1 MSEQGGFLNWL
12 IGLLGGSKSQPE
24 VITPAEPVVPAE
36 EGPINPALKPI
47 SSDELLKVEFSAEA
61 VATQSIPHA
70 LVLPD
75 QNFMEWYRA
84 AEAYTQKFTRIAVV
98 RSPTGNDLNR
108 FRNVTAVQAPNVW
121 LNNNAVQ
128 HIRRVYPN
136 VVRVDVINAQ
146 TPAQLK
152 ATLQLRINANDRYG
166 ETMNGDK
173 HINDRFVITW
183 PSLAL
188 PARVPL
194 PFNADLDG
202 RKHEGIDIYA
212 PPGTTIRASVAG
224 TVALVVDQPTLLG
237 YGRYI
242 QINSIL
248 GTTSYLITLARL
260 TDIKVK
266 RGQAVTP
273 NQVIGLSDSQSIK
286 LVVQQPGQ
294 GLSGYYLPNVVNPTG
309 MIYWDN
315 LRLQPTGDGLRIREK
330 PGTDFPVVTQ
340 VGTADRLETME
351 THGRTLVKVGQNE
364 EWINVRAPSGQ
375 TGYAAAWF
383 LEAISP
389 DVIDALKLPGV
400 NLDMMHALG
409 KPTPDRLGNI
419 SWVRIPYNV
428 SFNPNNGSYGNTDLN
443 ATFKIYKPYIE
454 RYARAGYKV
463 MLVFTHQTYGEGAG
477 FNWNQMNSDR
487 WRTLTTKFA
496 QMVRTI
502 AGQYANQNIVHAYQ
516 IWNEQDAHPDAGS
529 SVPMPAGNYAFMLSE
544 SIKAIRAVDT
554 NVKIITGGHTGGPG
568 NGANYARQT
577 IAALPSNVR
586 PDGIATHPYGRGPN
600 TSSPYA
606 IFGHIDDEVRA
617 YTQIMP
623 NKPIWITEWGVLDR
637 PNDSPAV
644 IADYAGT
651 FLNHVK
657 TRFPTQVVTA
667 IWYAWAQG
675 MHNGYGLVGTDDKPR
690 QPLYDRVLKY

>member
-1 MSEQGGFLNWL
+1 MGQQGGFLSWL
-12 IGLLGGSKSQPE
+12 IGLLGGSK
-24 VITPAEPVVPAE
+24 PVVAPTETAE
-36 EGPINPALKPI
+36 IPDEVPINPGLKPI
-47 SSDELLKVEFSAEA
+47 SSDELLKVDFSAEA
-61 VATQSIPHA
+61 VATQSISHA

-75 QNFMEWYRA
+75 QNFLDWYRA
-84 AEAYTQKFTRIAVV
+84 AEPYTQKFARVAVV
-98 RSPTGNDLNR
+98 RSPAGNDLNR
-108 FRNVTAVQAPNVW
+108 FRNITAVQAPNVW

-136 VVRVDVINAQ
+136 VVRVDVITAQ
-146 TPAQLK
+146 TPEQLK
-152 ATLQLRINANDRYG
+152 TALQLRINANDRYG
-166 ETMNGDK
+166 ETMNADK
-173 HINDRFVITW
+173 HIDDRFVLTW

-194 PFNADLDG
+194 PFNTDLDG
-202 RKHEGIDIYA
+202 RKHEGMDIYA
-212 PPGTTIRASVAG
+212 PPGTTIRAPVGG
-224 TVALVVDQPTLLG
+224 TIALVVDQPTLLG
-237 YGRYI
+237 YGRYV
-242 QINSIL
+242 QISSIF

-266 RGQAVTP
+266 RGQQIAQGT
-273 NQVIGLSDSQSIK
+273 VIGLSDSQSIK

-294 GLSGYYLPNVVNPTG
+294 GLSGYYLPNIVNPTG

-315 LRLQPTGDGLRIREK
+315 LRLQPTGDNLRVREK
-330 PGTDFPVVTQ
+330 PGTQYPIVTQ
-340 VGTADRLETME
+340 VGTADRLETLE

-364 EWINVRAPSGQ
+364 QWINVRAPSGQ

-389 DVIDALKLPGV
+389 DIIDSIRLPGV
-400 NLDMMHALG
+400 NLDIMHSLG
-409 KPTPDRLGNI
+409 KPTPDRLGKI
-419 SWVRIPYNV
+419 SWVRFPYNV

-443 ATFKIYKPYIE
+443 ATFKLYKPYIE

-487 WRTLTTKFA
+487 WRALTIKLA
-496 QMVRTI
+496 EMIRAI
-502 AGQYANQNIVHAYQ
+502 AGQYVNQNLVHAYQ
-516 IWNEQDAHPDAGS
+516 IWNEQDAPHGAGS

-544 SIKAIRAVDT
+544 SIRAIRAVDT
-554 NVKIITGGHTGGPG
+554 KTKIITGGHTGGPS
-568 NGANYARQT
+568 NGATYARQT
-577 IAALPSNVR
+577 IAALPANVR

-606 IFGHIDDEVRA
+606 IFGHIDDEIRA
-617 YTQIMP
+617 FTQIMP
-623 NKPIWITEWGVLDR
+623 SKQIWITEWGVLDR
-637 PNDSPAV
+637 AGDSPAA

-651 FLNHVK
+651 FLNHIK
-657 TRFPTQVVTA
+657 TRFPTQVETA